1 MENMKNKDEEPR
13 NMGLIIN
20 QITLKKKD
28 TKTYKIIV

>member
-20 QITLKKKD
+20 QITLKKKRH
-28 TKTYKIIV
+28 KNI